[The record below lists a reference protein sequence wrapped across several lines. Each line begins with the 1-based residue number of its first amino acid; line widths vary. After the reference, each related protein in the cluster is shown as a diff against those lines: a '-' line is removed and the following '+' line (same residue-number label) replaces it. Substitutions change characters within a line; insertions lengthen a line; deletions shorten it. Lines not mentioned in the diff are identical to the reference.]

1 MSQGGGAPHESGA
14 PGEAASPGS
23 GFGMMSGL
31 HFEAD
36 AKTPE

>member
-1 MSQGGGAPHESGA
+1 MSQGGGGPHDSGA

-36 AKTPE
+36 ANTPE